1 MASVT
6 KRGDTY
12 RIRCSCGYD
21 SAGKQIMR
29 SMTWKPEPGMTGK
42 QEEKELQ
49 RQIVLFEEKCK
60 TGVGGGS
67 IRFQDF
73 IEQWFTEYA
82 ASHLKKKTLHVYRG
96 MTRRV
101 YAALGHIRLDRLR
114 PQHFRQ
120 FFAQLAEPGQNE
132 VNGAP
137 LSAKT
142 IWSYYSFCST
152 VMTYAVKNEIIER
165 NPCSIAAPKK
175 TQAAIRCLDD
185 EEARTLLQALEDEPL
200 EDKVFFTLALMTGYR
215 RGEVLGLEWP
225 DIDFERGVITIRR
238 TSQYATGLGTY
249 TDTPKTAASARSTK
263 VSPALLELLR
273 TYRAQQAE
281 RRLSCGD
288 YWDSAWDEHPRL
300 FTNLDG
306 KPMHPNTPEKRLKKI
321 LARADLPP
329 VSLHSLRH
337 TNATLLIHGGVN
349 VRTVSARL
357 GHSQTSTTL
366 NIYAEAIQSAEAAA
380 AEVLDEIL
388 MKKA

>member
-21 SAGKQIMR
+21 SAGKQVVR
-29 SMTWKPEPGMTGK
+29 SVTWRPEPGMTAK
-42 QEEKELQ
+42 QEEKELN
-49 RQIVLFEEKCK
+49 RQVVLFEEQCR
-60 TGVGGGS
+60 TGIGGGN

-73 IEQWFTEYA
+73 IERWFVEYG
-82 ASHLKKKTLHVYRG
+82 ASHLKKKTLHTYRG

-101 YAALGHIRLDRLR
+101 YEALGHIRLDHLR

-132 VNGAP
+132 INGAP
-137 LSAKT
+137 LSSKT
-142 IWSYYSFCST
+142 IWNYYSFCST
-152 VMTYAVKNEIIER
+152 VMTYAVKNEIISR

-175 TQAAIRCLDD
+175 TKSNIRCMDD
-185 EEARTLLQALEDEPL
+185 AEARIFLAALEDEPI
-200 EDKVFFTLALMTGYR
+200 EDKLFFTLALFTGYR
-215 RGEVLGLEWP
+215 RGELLGLEWP
-225 DIDFERGVITIRR
+225 DIDFDRGVITVRR
-238 TSQYATGLGTY
+238 TSQYATGLGTF

-263 VSPALLELLR
+263 ISDGLLDLLR
-273 TYRAQQAE
+273 SYRLEQTA
-281 RRLSCGD
+281 RRMSYGD
-288 YWDSAWDEHPRL
+288 YWVRDWTEHPRL
-300 FTNLDG
+300 FTNQNGTPL
-306 KPMHPNTPEKRLKKI
+306 HPNTPEKHLKKI
-321 LARADLPP
+321 LERAGLPP

-337 TNATLLIHGGVN
+337 TNATLLISGGVN

-380 AEVLDEIL
+380 AEVLDDL
-388 MKKA
+388 LTKKA